1 MIELIT
7 GQPGGGKTL
16 FSVHRI
22 VDDLVNDPRPVV
34 TNVALDVG
42 ALAEY
47 FNRHKIDVDLSKKLW
62 IITDFAEVKS
72 FFRYRGG
79 LEGVYQMPPD
89 PALYDGARKLPNEEY
104 LPKVKSWFSDNVRD
118 NGVIY
123 YIDEAHD
130 YYSAREWAS
139 NSVLALYYF
148 SKHRHLGDHVVLIT
162 QHIPQLDKQLRN
174 LISEYHYMRND
185 YAKKFANLF
194 RVPGGMVRK
203 SYYDPPSPNV
213 KPFEQSKRKID
224 VQIASCYRSLGAVK
238 ETGSGVVEIKKRVKG
253 LPMWSIGVVTALGA
267 LVLVAGLRYLPGF
280 VLGAIKP
287 DLVANAQRVTGQ
299 RPSASSEKKDESA
312 KKSVDTGANYYESAS
327 VFNDRAVVTV
337 AGKRFFSD
345 MYAIDSTG
353 LYVAVGDKIFGP
365 RPRLGVAMKQP
376 NNQNHE

>member
-34 TNVALDVG
+34 TNVALDQG

-79 LEGVYQMPPD
+79 AEGVYQMPPD
-89 PALYDGARKLPNEEY
+89 PPVYDGARKLPNEEY
-104 LPKVKSWFSDNVRD
+104 LPKVKQWFSDNVRD

-130 YYSAREWAS
+130 YYSAREWAA

-148 SKHRHLGDHVVLIT
+148 SKHRHLGDHIVLIT

-185 YAKKFANLF
+185 YAKKFANMF
-194 RVPGGMVRK
+194 RIPPGMVRK

-213 KPFEQSKRKID
+213 KPYEHSKRKID
-224 VQIASCYRSLGAVK
+224 VEIASCYRSLGAVK
-238 ETGSGVVEIKKRVKG
+238 STGAGVVEIKKRVKG
-253 LPMWSIGVVTALGA
+253 LPIWTVGIVAVLGA
-267 LVLVAGLRYLPGF
+267 VLLVLGLRFLPG
-280 VLGAIKP
+280 LALSAIKP
-287 DLVANAQRVTGQ
+287 DLVAEAKKVTGQ
-299 RPSASSEKKDESA
+299 GVSTASEKKDDSG
-312 KKSVDTGANYYESAS
+312 KKSVDMGENYYESAS
-327 VFNDRAVVTV
+327 VYNDRAVVTV
-337 AGKRFFSD
+337 GGKRFFSD
-345 MYAIDSTG
+345 LYAIDSTG

-365 RPRLGVAMKQP
+365 RPRLGGVHQTK
-376 NNQNHE
+376 NQNHE

>member
-1 MIELIT
+1 
-7 GQPGGGKTL
+7 
-16 FSVHRI
+16 
-22 VDDLVNDPRPVV
+22 
-34 TNVALDVG
+34 LDQG

-79 LEGVYQMPPD
+79 AEGVYQMPPD
-89 PALYDGARKLPNEEY
+89 PPVYDGARKLPNEEY
-104 LPKVKSWFSDNVRD
+104 LPRVKQWFSENVRD

-148 SKHRHLGDHVVLIT
+148 SKHRHLGDHIVLIT

-185 YAKKFANLF
+185 YAKKFANVF
-194 RVPGGMVRK
+194 RIPPGMVRK

-213 KPFEQSKRKID
+213 KPFESSKRKID

-238 ETGSGVVEIKKRVKG
+238 STGAGVVEIKKRVKG
-253 LPMWSIGVVTALGA
+253 LPMWSIGVVA
-267 LVLVAGLRYLPGF
+267 VLAAFVLIAGLRYLPGF

-299 RPSASSEKKDESA
+299 RPLAGSEKKDETW
-312 KKSVDTGANYYESAS
+312 KKSVDTGAFYYDSAS
-327 VFNDRAVVTV
+327 VFNEKAVVTV

-353 LYVAVGDKIFGP
+353 LYVVVGDKIFGP
-365 RPRLGVAMKQP
+365 RPRLGGAMKQP
-376 NNQNHE
+376 SSQNHE